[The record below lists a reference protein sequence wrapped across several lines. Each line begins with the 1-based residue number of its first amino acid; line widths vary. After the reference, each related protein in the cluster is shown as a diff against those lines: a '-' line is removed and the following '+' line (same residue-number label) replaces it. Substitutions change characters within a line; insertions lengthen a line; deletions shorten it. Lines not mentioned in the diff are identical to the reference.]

1 MSAKQTMRAVVEIT
15 ATWSYV
21 EEERIMLG
29 EPGEPTAYRIEDP
42 GVRALFAEA
51 SRYQAWL
58 DVEAALAQAQADL
71 GIIPQGAAEEITRK
85 AQLPLLNLDNIH
97 AGLARTGHSLV
108 PLIWE
113 LDRVCDGEAGGY
125 VHWGATTQ
133 NITQTGQL
141 LLLRRAH
148 DIFLAQLASILRA
161 MADLAEHTK
170 DMLLPGRTHGQHAVP
185 ATFGSKVAVWIDE
198 CCRHVERLQGC
209 EGRVFVAMLGGGAGT
224 LASLGEIGL
233 VTQDKMARR
242 LGMGSMTVPSRTLG
256 DHQAEY
262 VALLGILAATCSKIG
277 REIYTLMKQEFG
289 EVEEPVPPGTVG
301 SSTMPQKRNPK
312 LSQDIIAAAA
322 QIRALAPLA
331 LEAMQ
336 TEHEADRTTSI
347 MMSRAIVQACELTGD
362 MLQRMM
368 ALFDGLQVFPDRMR
382 ENLDLSGG
390 LIMAEALMLE
400 LGKKLGRQRAHDAV
414 YEAAQASVTESRPF
428 RETLAADPHVSAGLT
443 PAQVE
448 ALLDPA
454 RYTGLCRQFAERG
467 ATLAREIAAALQSR
481 APRSRP

>member
-1 MSAKQTMRAVVEIT
+1 
-15 ATWSYV
+15 
-21 EEERIMLG
+21 MLG
-29 EPGEPTAYRIEDP
+29 EPGEPTAYRIENP
-42 GVRALFAEA
+42 GLRALFAEA

-58 DVEAALAQAQADL
+58 DVEAALAQAQAEL
-71 GIIPQGAAEEITRK
+71 GIIPQSAADEIGRK
-85 AQLPLLNLDNIH
+85 AKLSLLNLENIR

-113 LDRVCDGEAGGY
+113 LDRVCEGDAGGY

-141 LLLRRAH
+141 LLLRQAH
-148 DIFLAQLASILRA
+148 DIFLGQLASLLDIL
-161 MADLAEHTK
+161 ADLAERTK

-185 ATFGSKVAVWIDE
+185 ATFGYKVAVWIDE
-198 CCRHVERLQGC
+198 FCRHVERLRGC

-233 VTQDKMARR
+233 ATQDKLAAR
-242 LGMGSMTVPSRTLG
+242 LGMGSMSVPARTLG

-262 VALLGILAATCSKIG
+262 VTLLGLLAATCSKIG

-312 LSQDIIAAAA
+312 LAQDIVAGAAE
-322 QIRALAPLA
+322 IRALVPLA

-336 TEHEADRTTSI
+336 TEHEADRTTS
-347 MMSRAIVQACELTGD
+347 MMMDRAVTEACLLTGD
-362 MLQRMM
+362 LLQR
-368 ALFDGLQVFPDRMR
+368 LIVVLSGLQVFPQRMR
-382 ENLDLSGG
+382 QNLELSGG
-390 LIMAEALMLE
+390 LIMAESLMLE
-400 LGKKLGRQRAHDAV
+400 LGKQLGRQRAHDVV
-414 YEAAQASVTESRPF
+414 YDAAQAAATAGRAF
-428 RETLAADPHVSAGLT
+428 RELLAEDPRVSEHLSPT
-443 PAQVE
+443 QIDN
-448 ALLDPA
+448 LLDPA

-467 ATLAREIAAALQSR
+467 AARARETAVALRERQTNRVPFASSPV
-481 APRSRP
+481 A